1 MRLFPKWAI
10 LEVGSILQQCLA
22 WRPIGRLAT
31 HHLFLGHCCPTS
43 AQLMAPRPAANA
55 AACTF
60 APQNCQEILRPFLT
74 RKLCSSA
81 ADENSSSGSHIMH
94 SCINFKNGLPFP
106 SLLSPLPTC
115 AAASLPTTTDLFCP
129 LARLVLL
136 LLLLVVT
143 PFSSCCKLTA
153 ASLQQRPPPPRRF
166 QRSRR
171 RSGHHVKS
179 PQRVSRNCCLLRP
192 FANAARPT
200 SLELHRPAECWWAQ
214 GPRSCSNSNSNIL

>member
-1 MRLFPKWAI
+1 MEEKSGIRGRRGLQRCVRPVCLLPSQWPQCWLRTTTTWRKLNCTHRQRGKTNEPTACRLRGYLTPNCSLLQIRPPTVVSPVEKLNVAAAPLSNCQNPLATMGTYVPIGWSHSAFSLQDLLHSLRLFQKWAI

-81 ADENSSSGSHIMH
+81 ADENSSSGSHH
-94 SCINFKNGLPFP
+94 
-106 SLLSPLPTC
+106 
-115 AAASLPTTTDLFCP
+115 A
-129 LARLVLL
+129 
-136 LLLLVVT
+136 
-143 PFSSCCKLTA
+143 
-153 ASLQQRPPPPRRF
+153 
-166 QRSRR
+166 
-171 RSGHHVKS
+171 
-179 PQRVSRNCCLLRP
+179 
-192 FANAARPT
+192 
-200 SLELHRPAECWWAQ
+200 
-214 GPRSCSNSNSNIL
+214 